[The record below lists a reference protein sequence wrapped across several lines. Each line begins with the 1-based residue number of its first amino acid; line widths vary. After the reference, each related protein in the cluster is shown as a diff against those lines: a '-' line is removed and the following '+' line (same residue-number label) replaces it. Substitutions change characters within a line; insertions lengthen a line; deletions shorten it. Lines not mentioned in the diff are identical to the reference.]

1 MERGRAGGVKHA
13 VSAAPVRTLAS
24 VALAC
29 ALAREAA
36 AGDEHELWYRQ
47 PAKVWTEALPV
58 GNGRLGAMVFGGYP
72 VERIQLN
79 ESTLWSGGPDDHD
92 DPEALVALPRVR
104 QLLFEGKYAEA
115 ETLAARKLV
124 CKGEGSGSG
133 NGASGS
139 FGSYQVLGDLWI
151 EFDDGDVTAGG
162 KAAAA
167 PVAGATAAT
176 TPVAFEEYRRSLDLR
191 RGLAVTELKRSGAR
205 IAWSVCAPSETFP
218 YVGGHDRACQFV
230 LVDVVMPPMVRA
242 TIRFTRDARAD
253 SKPWRNDSGI
263 APPPADGK
271 GDAAQPVDDRTLS
284 LVGRMNG
291 PAGLR
296 YRSLLRI
303 ETQGATEVVG
313 DSIRV
318 SLASCLRILIAAGTS
333 VGDAPDAGRFEIMT
347 SIFERLTNVDGGPIG
362 ASERDR
368 RSKAR
373 AGPLGGVALDLGA
386 NPSDL
391 ATDERLRLVRQGDLD
406 LGLIELYFDYGRYLL
421 ASSSQ
426 GGGPPANLQG
436 IWCDHFAAPWNCDW
450 HCNINLQMN
459 YWPAETTGLSKC
471 VEPLTRFVEGL
482 VEPGSRTA
490 RVHYGARGWVV
501 HTVTNPWGFTAPGES
516 PGWGLFPT
524 AGAWLCQS
532 LWDHYDF
539 TRDRDYLEQVW
550 PTLKGAAQFGLDYL
564 VEDPRTHLLA
574 SGPSNSPENSFVTKD
589 GQHASLCM
597 GAAMAQEI
605 WWDLF
610 TNCIEASKVLGV
622 DEELRSRM
630 EQARARLAPL
640 RIGSDGRLLEWP
652 EEFAESEPGHRH
664 MSHLFALHP
673 GHQITLRG
681 TPELAA
687 AARRSLE
694 FRLAHGGGH
703 TGWSRAWIVNFF
715 ARLHDG
721 DAALEHLQALLA
733 NSTLPNLFDN
743 HPPFQIDGNFGA
755 TAAIAEMLVQ
765 SHAGE
770 IELLPALPKRWPNG
784 SVKGLKA
791 RGNFTIDLEWNDGS
805 LARATI
811 TSGSGGVCRLRT
823 GKTASLR
830 EGKAFTAPEPGVI
843 EFETTA
849 GESLR
854 VALR

>member
-1 MERGRAGGVKHA
+1 MERGRARGVSFA
-13 VSAAPVRTLAS
+13 ATVSTFVVAS
-24 VALAC
+24 VLAC
-29 ALAREAA
+29 ALAGEAA

-47 PAKVWTEALPV
+47 PAQVWSEALPV
-58 GNGRLGAMVFGGYP
+58 GNGHLGAMVFGGYP

-92 DPEALVALPRVR
+92 NPEALVALPKVR
-104 QLLFEGKYAEA
+104 QLLFDGKYAEA
-115 ETLAARKLV
+115 EALAAQKLV

-133 NGASGS
+133 NGANGS

-151 EFDDGDVTAGG
+151 EFDDGDVTAGV
-162 KAAAA
+162 KAAGA
-167 PVAGATAAT
+167 PAAGATAA

-191 RGLAVTELKRSGAR
+191 RGVAVTELKRCGQR
-205 IAWSVCAPSETFP
+205 IAWSVCAPSEFFA
-218 YVGGHDRACQFV
+218 YGDSSYRSRQFV
-230 LVDVVMPPMVRA
+230 VVDLVMPPTLRA
-242 TIRFTRDARAD
+242 TIRLTRDARAD
-253 SKPWRNDSGI
+253 SKPWKNDSGI
-263 APPPADGK
+263 TPPPSDGK
-271 GDAAQPVDDRTLS
+271 GVAAKASDASTLTI
-284 LVGRMNG
+284 VGRMNG
-291 PAGLR
+291 AAGLW
-296 YRSLLRI
+296 YRSFARI
-303 ETQGATEVVG
+303 ETGGATEIVG
-313 DSIRV
+313 DAIRI
-318 SLASCLRILIAAGTS
+318 SLATRVRILIAAETS
-333 VGDAPDAGRFEIMT
+333 VGAAPGAERFEIIRRM
-347 SIFERLTNVDGGPIG
+347 FERSTNSDGGPIG
-362 ASERDR
+362 ARERD
-368 RSKAR
+368 
-373 AGPLGGVALDLGA
+373 GHLNGYVPPLGGVELDLGV
-386 NPSDL
+386 NHSDVP
-391 ATDERLRLVRQGDLD
+391 TDERLHKVQQGELD
-406 LGLIELYFDYGRYLL
+406 RGLLELYFNYGRYLL

-459 YWPAETTGLSKC
+459 YWPAETTGLSSC

-482 VEPGSRTA
+482 VEPGSKTA

-501 HTVTNPWGFTAPGES
+501 HTIANPWGFTAPGES

-539 TRDRDYLEQVW
+539 TRDRKYLEEVW

-564 VEDPRTHLLA
+564 VEDPKSHFLV
-574 SGPSNSPENSFVTKD
+574 SGPANSPENSFITKD

-610 TNCIEASKVLGV
+610 TNCIEASKVLEV
-622 DEELRSRM
+622 DEVLRSQM

-640 RIGSDGRLLEWP
+640 EIGSDGRLLEWP
-652 EEFAESEPGHRH
+652 EEFAEAEPGHRH
-664 MSHLFALHP
+664 LSHLFALHP
-673 GHQITLRG
+673 GRQITLRG

-687 AARRSLE
+687 AARKSLE

-721 DAALEHLQALLA
+721 DAALDHLQALLA

-770 IELLPALPKRWPNG
+770 IELLPALPKKWPHG

-791 RGNFTIDLEWNDGS
+791 RGNFTVDLEWDDGS
-805 LARATI
+805 LATATI
-811 TSGSGGVCRLRT
+811 TSGSGGTCRLRT
-823 GKTASLR
+823 GKSASLR
-830 EGKAFTAPEPGVI
+830 DGKAFTALAPGLI
-843 EFETTA
+843 EFETTP

-854 VALR
+854 VAVR